1 MKVATSV
8 NLFSEAA
15 RYDAAKSFEKIKII
29 KNETQGFRNTF
40 ENEFNCEI
48 YFSEHRCGLG

>member
-15 RYDAAKSFEKIKII
+15 RYDAAKSFQKIKTI
-29 KNETQGFRNTF
+29 KNETQHFRNKF
-40 ENEFNCEI
+40 ENEINCEI
-48 YFSEHRCGLG
+48 YFSEHKCGLG